1 MSITQTE
8 RLKKKDGDANDS
20 LGPAERGA
28 VIDYD
33 RLDGGDGMRHD
44 PDQPDSSDEKR
55 TFSAQKSMG
64 QKYLG
69 FRLDD
74 EIFGFELLSV
84 REIIRMTDVTPIP
97 RSPAFIRGI
106 INLRGKIIPVVDLR
120 KKFCLPARDDTDVT
134 CIIVVDI
141 GNTETGVVVDRVAQ
155 VLSFDS
161 KEIEESPSFSGKG
174 DTDYIQG
181 IGKRDNKVVV
191 LLDVAKIMAADE
203 IDELVSRVKGMQTKT
218 GT

>member
-1 MSITQTE
+1 MRQDPVGPE
-8 RLKKKDGDANDS
+8 NAEKKRS
-20 LGPAERGA
+20 
-28 VIDYD
+28 
-33 RLDGGDGMRHD
+33 
-44 PDQPDSSDEKR
+44 
-55 TFSAQKSMG
+55 FSAQKSMG

-69 FRLDD
+69 FWLDE

-120 KKFCLPARDDTDVT
+120 RKFCLPATADTDIT

-141 GNTETGVVVDRVAQ
+141 GSTETGVVVDRVAQ
-155 VLSFDS
+155 VLSFDEG
-161 KEIEESPSFSGKG
+161 EIEDSPSFSGKG

-181 IGKRDNKVVV
+181 IGKRDSKVVV
-191 LLDVAKIMAADE
+191 LLDVARIMAADE
-203 IDELVSRVKGMQTKT
+203 FDEMMTRVKGMQPSK
-218 GT
+218 

>member
-1 MSITQTE
+1 MRNDPEQPENS
-8 RLKKKDGDANDS
+8 DG
-20 LGPAERGA
+20 
-28 VIDYD
+28 
-33 RLDGGDGMRHD
+33 
-44 PDQPDSSDEKR
+44 KR

-64 QKYLG
+64 HKYLG

-74 EIFGFELLSV
+74 ELFGFELLSV
-84 REIIRMTDVTPIP
+84 REIIRMIDVTPIP

-155 VLSFDS
+155 VLSFENS
-161 KEIEESPSFSGKG
+161 EIEESPSFSGKG

-181 IGKRDNKVVV
+181 IGKRDSKVVV
-191 LLDVAKIMAADE
+191 LLDVAKIMAAEE
-203 IDELVSRVKGMQTKT
+203 IDELVSHVKNMQRKT

>member
-1 MSITQTE
+1 MQQ
-8 RLKKKDGDANDS
+8 
-20 LGPAERGA
+20 
-28 VIDYD
+28 
-33 RLDGGDGMRHD
+33 D
-44 PDQPDSSDEKR
+44 PDQPEGKDEKR
-55 TFSAQKSMG
+55 TFSAQKSLG

-84 REIIRMTDVTPIP
+84 REIIRMTDITHIP

-141 GNTETGVVVDRVAQ
+141 GNIETGVVVDRVAQ
-155 VLSFDS
+155 VLSFESND
-161 KEIEESPSFSGKG
+161 IEESPCFSGKHE
-174 DTDYIQG
+174 TDYILG

-203 IDELVSRVKGMQTKT
+203 IDELVNHVKGMQSKT

>member
-1 MSITQTE
+1 
-8 RLKKKDGDANDS
+8 
-20 LGPAERGA
+20 
-28 VIDYD
+28 
-33 RLDGGDGMRHD
+33 MRHD
-44 PDQPDSSDEKR
+44 PDPPESSDEKR

-74 EIFGFELLSV
+74 ELFGFELLSV

-120 KKFCLPARDDTDVT
+120 KKFCLPMREDTDVT

-161 KEIEESPSFSGKG
+161 KEIEVSPSFSGKG

-203 IDELVSRVKGMQTKT
+203 IDELVSHVKGMQPKT

>member
-1 MSITQTE
+1 
-8 RLKKKDGDANDS
+8 
-20 LGPAERGA
+20 
-28 VIDYD
+28 
-33 RLDGGDGMRHD
+33 MRHD
-44 PDQPDSSDEKR
+44 PDQPESSDEKR

-74 EIFGFELLSV
+74 EIFGFELLTV

-120 KKFCLPARDDTDVT
+120 KKFCLPAHEDTDVT

-161 KEIEESPSFSGKG
+161 HEIEDSPSFSGKG
-174 DTDYIQG
+174 DTDYIKG

-203 IDELVSRVKGMQTKT
+203 IDELVNRVKGMQPKT